1 MLNIQIT
8 HRLFARQLHH
18 VNRSRRRVELACIE
32 HFLFANFLFCF
43 PKIYLQCNWWSIL
56 SLWISNL
63 SLNTSWVVVW
73 SRIPYFTY
81 YIINPIQI
89 WMIKMK
95 KTIMF
100 LAYNDT
106 HTLIKNLYENLCFRA
121 LVVYCKWNTC
131 TNDDFLNSLCKMNV
145 K

>member
-18 VNRSRRRVELACIE
+18 VNRSRRRVELACID
-32 HFLFANFLFCF
+32 LFFYLQTFCF
-43 PKIYLQCNWWSIL
+43 AFQRYICNVTGDLFVFINLKPIFEYLVGCCVITNTVFYL
-56 SLWISNL
+56 LYNKPYSNL
-63 SLNTSWVVVW
+63 NDQ
-73 SRIPYFTY
+73 
-81 YIINPIQI
+81 NE
-89 WMIKMK
+89 

-121 LVVYCKWNTC
+121 LVVYCTK
-131 TNDDFLNSLCKMNV
+131 
-145 K
+145 